1 MTLLPAVALAS
12 ASSSPWILRT
22 SPLEIATSPAK
33 VSKLYFSPLSSTSS
47 CLRVVCRGESQPADL
62 KFVLHHALDSSGI
75 DTTHAREA
83 RKGFLSQ
90 IEKLTIIERETSISV
105 NRRVDLGKTAL
116 YIAAE
121 DDSLVSHSSVPLPVD
136 SFIDRLYDLSMCFCS
151 DCSSSLRSSP
161 EKFLDSLEKYLYVKK
176 GFRRSTGGNPLD
188 TRALYLHSVLTHRSG
203 SSAMLSLIYSEI
215 LKVLRL
221 WSLLDFD
228 CEVYFPHDRYGLPKG
243 YHKQK
248 SVESDQPH
256 IMTTQTF
263 LQEILRNLKETFWP
277 FQNDPTKSSFLRAA
291 DAANCIDRSSTAEQS
306 GFQLASAKAAQHRL
320 DRGVWTSVGFGD
332 MRRAL
337 SAGERLIL
345 LESDPK
351 ELRDY
356 SILLYHCGF
365 YEQSLQYLKFYMDK
379 KSSSLQKQPTDKFSN
394 MEEDAVEKLMTRLN
408 LISME
413 DGWSK
418 PSHVR
423 NFLGNNS
430 EPW

>member
-1 MTLLPAVALAS
+1 MATLTS
-12 ASSSPWILRT
+12 ASSILRA
-22 SPLEIATSPAK
+22 SPLGTSSSL
-33 VSKLYFSPLSSTSS
+33 SKFSKFHFSPPSTSS
-47 CLRVVCRGESQPADL
+47 SFRVICRGKLPPSDL

-90 IEKLTIIERETSISV
+90 IEKLTIIERETSISI
-105 NRRVDLGKTAL
+105 NKRVDIGKTAL

-121 DDSLVSHSSVPLPVD
+121 DDSLVSHSSVALPVD
-136 SFIDRLYDLSMCFCS
+136 SFVDRLYDLSMGFCT
-151 DCSSSLRSSP
+151 DNSSSLSSSP
-161 EKFLDSLEKYLYVKK
+161 EQFLENLERYLYVKK
-176 GFRRSTGGNPLD
+176 GFRRNHGGNELD
-188 TRALYLHSVLTHRSG
+188 TRVLYLHSVLTHRTG
-203 SSAMLSLIYSEI
+203 SAAMLSVIYSEM
-215 LKVLRL
+215 LKLLRM

-228 CEVYFPHDRYGLPKG
+228 CEIFFPHDRFGLPKG

-256 IMTTQTF
+256 IKTTQT
-263 LQEILRNLKETFWP
+263 LLEEILRNLKETFWP
-277 FQNDPTKSSFLRAA
+277 FQHDYSKSSFLRAA
-291 DAANCIDRSSTAEQS
+291 DAANFVDRSSVAQES

-320 DRGVWTSVGFGD
+320 DRGVWTSVRCGD

-337 SAGERLIL
+337 AACERLII

-365 YEQSLQYLKFYMDK
+365 YDRSLQYLKLYQER
-379 KSSSLQKQPTDKFSN
+379 KSSSLQKQSTNKLSN
-394 MEEDAVEKLMTRLN
+394 LEEAAVEKLMTRLN

-418 PSHVR
+418 PSNVR